1 MGARNEQCRV
11 SMCIAVRSDREV
23 HKMSGAGYRIT
34 VHLNMWVHKMNGAG
48 CMEEGVCVRVQRA
61 SLGGIAYAS

>member
-1 MGARNEQCRV
+1 
-11 SMCIAVRSDREV
+11 MCIARSDREV